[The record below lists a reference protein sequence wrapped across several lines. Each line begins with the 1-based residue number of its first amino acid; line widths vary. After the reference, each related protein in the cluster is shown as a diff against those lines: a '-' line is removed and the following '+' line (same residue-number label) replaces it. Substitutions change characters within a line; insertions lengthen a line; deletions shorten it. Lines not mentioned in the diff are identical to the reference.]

1 MIMNK
6 YFKDFLVGHNFLP
19 YESWNFIKIN
29 HKIDSNH
36 IEEKGKIRET
46 LKNVGCGVYIYTNHK
61 RNILYVGEGIL
72 KDRLIRHYEKSYQ
85 DKVKG
90 SPRYNFF
97 NNQKEEMIVYFK
109 QIDDK
114 YERQAIEAML
124 IVVLQP
130 IYNKVGLHK

>member
-6 YFKDFLVGHNFLP
+6 YFKDFLIGHKFLP

-29 HKIDSNH
+29 HKIDSNR
-36 IEEKGKIRET
+36 IEEKKNIRET
-46 LKNVGCGVYIYTNHK
+46 LKSAGCGVYIYTNHK
-61 RNILYVGEGIL
+61 KEVLYVGEGIL
-72 KDRLIRHYEKSYQ
+72 RNRLIRHYEKSYQ
-85 DKVKG
+85 VKVKG
-90 SPRYNFF
+90 SPRYDFF

-109 QIDDK
+109 PMDDK

-130 IYNKVGLHK
+130 IYSKILNV